1 MIDNDD
7 PLALPLWINGHAYL
21 TMTDG
26 FFDVRNPQTGEVL
39 RRTPLC
45 GADVA
50 AKAVAAAQGACAA
63 WAAEPASVRAALLAA
78 VADALAGYAEHFA
91 RLIGEET
98 GKDEALAAAEVAEAV
113 ALLRAASPAAGF
125 AECDGCAGRVV
136 AVVNDDRAPL
146 AGLLSYVVPAL
157 AGGATVVAKPSP
169 KAPSAAFAFAE
180 LTARAGVP
188 AGVFNILQ
196 GDEAAI
202 AGLCAQSDLGSLA
215 FAGDAALGAKVRAIA
230 EGHGKTFVSRV

>member
-26 FFDVRNPQTGEVL
+26 FFDVRNAQTGEVL

-63 WAAEPASVRAALLAA
+63 WAAEPAPARAALLAA
-78 VADALAGYAEHFA
+78 VADALAGYADHFA
-91 RLIGEET
+91 RLIGDET

-113 ALLRAASPAAGF
+113 ALLRAASPAGGLA
-125 AECDGCAGRVV
+125 GCAGRVV

-215 FAGDAALGAKVRAIA
+215 FAGDAALGAKVHAIA
-230 EGHGKTFVSRV
+230 ERHGKAFVSRN